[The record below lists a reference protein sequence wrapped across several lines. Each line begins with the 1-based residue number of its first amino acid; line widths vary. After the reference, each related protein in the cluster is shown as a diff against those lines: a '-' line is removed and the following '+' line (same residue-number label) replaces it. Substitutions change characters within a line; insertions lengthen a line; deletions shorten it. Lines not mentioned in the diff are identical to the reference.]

1 MPGLSNKILK
11 GDKIPGFVFETTGS
25 LGGEFF
31 TGYSNKLL
39 LERVE
44 KKRGHEMK
52 YYLGLWLCSCFFCV
66 LLCFLIGGASSIV
79 FYFKEGEFLVPKG
92 EIERGIIFGFIA

>member
-1 MPGLSNKILK
+1 MHQFECIHPYNACKQFDSGLLQKVGVLIVGLSNKILK

-39 LERVE
+39 LERVGGKE
-44 KKRGHEMK
+44 VMK
-52 YYLGLWLCSCFFCV
+52 
-66 LLCFLIGGASSIV
+66 
-79 FYFKEGEFLVPKG
+79 
-92 EIERGIIFGFIA
+92 

>member
-11 GDKIPGFVFETTGS
+11 GDKIPGVVFETTGS
-25 LGGEFF
+25 LGSEFF

-44 KKRGHEMK
+44 KKEVMK
-52 YYLGLWLCSCFFCV
+52 
-66 LLCFLIGGASSIV
+66 
-79 FYFKEGEFLVPKG
+79 
-92 EIERGIIFGFIA
+92 